1 MQYIKSY
8 SLNDV
13 FDDLKYLDNTLIQDY
28 VASLVNVMREHYE
41 KEYFDNEIIKQSEEK
56 NITVMDFIIDSYKN

>member
-28 VASLVNVMREHYE
+28 VASLVYVMREHYE

-56 NITVMDFIIDSYKN
+56 NLTVMDFIIDSYKN